1 VNWKNFFRLAA
12 HTQLMPVLESGE
24 ETLVGGQAV
33 MEGVMMRTPHAYC
46 VAVRKLDGSFATEQY
61 PLDRLSE
68 KRPIWKLP
76 VLRGIGTLGQ
86 AMWLGVKALRFSADV
101 ATVDLAA
108 SEGKPPKPDGKPAGE
123 IPGWAMALNLI
134 FSFVFFIALYKFV
147 PLVLTEW
154 LRKSAPQLENAIL
167 FNLTDGVIRMVI
179 FIAFLFLISRM
190 KDIHRVFEY
199 HGGEHRVVFNFES
212 GQPLTVENAQK
223 FVTWHPRCGTSF
235 LLVVM
240 LVSIAVYAVIP
251 APTFAAK
258 MAVRVLALPL
268 ITGLSYEAI
277 RFAARRRA
285 SLMATMVAPGLWLQ
299 RITTQPP
306 ADDQTAVAIRALEG
320 ALEIEKQHG
329 GELVIA

>member
-1 VNWKNFFRLAA
+1 
-12 HTQLMPVLESGE
+12 MPVLESGE

-46 VAVRKLDGSFATEQY
+46 VAVRKMDGSFATEEY

-76 VLRGIGTLGQ
+76 ILRGVGTLGQ
-86 AMWLGVKALRFSADV
+86 AMWLGVKALRFSADI
-101 ATVDLAA
+101 ASADLAA
-108 SEGKPPKPDGKPAGE
+108 SEGKPVKADGKPAGE

-147 PLVLTEW
+147 PLVITEW
-154 LRKSAPQLENAIL
+154 LRKSAPQLENVIL
-167 FNLTDGVIRMVI
+167 FNLTDGIIRMAI
-179 FIAFLFLISRM
+179 FLAFLFLISRM

-212 GQPLTVENAQK
+212 GQPLSVENAQK

-240 LVSIAVYAVIP
+240 MVSIAVYAVIP

-277 RFAARRRA
+277 RFAAKRRA
-285 SLMATMVAPGLWLQ
+285 SLMATLVAPGLWLQ

>member
-1 VNWKNFFRLAA
+1 VHLHPCDIIKEKEALPTLNWKNFFRLAA

-46 VAVRKLDGSFATEQY
+46 VAVRKMDGSFATEEY

-86 AMWLGVKALRFSADV
+86 AMWLGVKALRFSADI

-154 LRKSAPQLENAIL
+154 LRQSAPQLENAIL

-179 FIAFLFLISRM
+179 FLAFLFLISRM
-190 KDIHRVFEY
+190 KDIHRVFE
-199 HGGEHRVVFNFES
+199 
-212 GQPLTVENAQK
+212 
-223 FVTWHPRCGTSF
+223 
-235 LLVVM
+235 
-240 LVSIAVYAVIP
+240 
-251 APTFAAK
+251 
-258 MAVRVLALPL
+258 
-268 ITGLSYEAI
+268 
-277 RFAARRRA
+277 
-285 SLMATMVAPGLWLQ
+285 
-299 RITTQPP
+299 
-306 ADDQTAVAIRALEG
+306 
-320 ALEIEKQHG
+320 
-329 GELVIA
+329 